1 MNILRLNEAEIAFGD
16 RKILNS
22 QSLTIDNGERVVL
35 IGRNGAGKST
45 LLKVLGGEIALD
57 DGVRWVNDDSKI
69 AYLDQ
74 SVPAA
79 LNQSIYEVV
88 LSGLG
93 EIGGCLSQYKLLA
106 KESDLHDQKALDEI
120 SRLTEKIDLLEGWDL
135 KYRVDKV
142 LDDLN
147 LTGDLEMESSSG
159 GIRRRAMLAKALV
172 SNPELLLL
180 DEPTNHL
187 DIESINELQKTLIN
201 LETSLVL
208 VSHDRSLIDSVATR
222 IVEIDRGNLISYPG
236 RYQEYLSRKEKEN
249 QEELVHN
256 KLFDKDL
263 AKEESWIRE
272 GIKARRTRNEGRVQR
287 LQAMRQERAER
298 QSRQGN
304 VKLELDDGKKSGAI
318 VAKLE
323 NVDFA
328 YDEKILSDFSSV
340 IRRGDRVGII
350 GKNGTGKSTL
360 LKLILGEL
368 EPSGGVVTLGTNLEV
383 AYFDQQRENLDSTKT
398 VKDSVADGNDY
409 VDKNG
414 VRKHV
419 VGYLGDFLF
428 PPHYMNAKVSRLSGG
443 ETNRLLLAKLF
454 CKPANIL
461 VLDEPTNDLDIET
474 LELLEELLTDFKGTI
489 LLVSHDR
496 AFLDAIVTSTM
507 VFEEGVGLR
516 EFVGG
521 YTDWLRQRDEALEVS
536 PEIEQKAIEKKDKRK
551 LPEGLKRLGYKERRE
566 LEKLPEIIEQL
577 ERDINAMN
585 TKMSDPTFY
594 NQEKALVEQLASKLS
609 DANQKLE
616 EAYLKWEELSER
628 EAVK

>member
-93 EIGGCLSQYKLLA
+93 EIGGCLSQYELLA
-106 KESDLHDQKALDEI
+106 KESDLHDQKALAEI

-201 LETSLVL
+201 LDTSLVL

-236 RYQEYLSRKEKEN
+236 RYQEYVSRKEKES

-256 KLFDKDL
+256 KLFDKEL

-272 GIKARRTRNEGRVQR
+272 GIKARRTRNEGRVRR
-287 LQAMRQERAER
+287 LQTMRQERAER

-328 YDEKILSDFSSV
+328 YDEKINYDF
-340 IRRGDRVGII
+340 
-350 GKNGTGKSTL
+350 
-360 LKLILGEL
+360 
-368 EPSGGVVTLGTNLEV
+368 
-383 AYFDQQRENLDSTKT
+383 
-398 VKDSVADGNDY
+398 
-409 VDKNG
+409 
-414 VRKHV
+414 
-419 VGYLGDFLF
+419 
-428 PPHYMNAKVSRLSGG
+428 
-443 ETNRLLLAKLF
+443 
-454 CKPANIL
+454 
-461 VLDEPTNDLDIET
+461 
-474 LELLEELLTDFKGTI
+474 
-489 LLVSHDR
+489 
-496 AFLDAIVTSTM
+496 
-507 VFEEGVGLR
+507 
-516 EFVGG
+516 
-521 YTDWLRQRDEALEVS
+521 
-536 PEIEQKAIEKKDKRK
+536 
-551 LPEGLKRLGYKERRE
+551 
-566 LEKLPEIIEQL
+566 
-577 ERDINAMN
+577 
-585 TKMSDPTFY
+585 
-594 NQEKALVEQLASKLS
+594 
-609 DANQKLE
+609 
-616 EAYLKWEELSER
+616 
-628 EAVK
+628 

>member
-93 EIGGCLSQYKLLA
+93 EIGGCLSQYELLA
-106 KESDLHDQKALDEI
+106 KESDLHDQKALAEI

-236 RYQEYLSRKEKEN
+236 RYQEYVSHKEKEN

-256 KLFDKDL
+256 KLFDKEL

-272 GIKARRTRNEGRVQR
+272 GIKARRTRNEGRVRR
-287 LQAMRQERAER
+287 LQTMRQERAER

-521 YTDWLRQRDEALEVS
+521 YTDWLRQRDEALEAS
-536 PEIEQKAIEKKDKRK
+536 PEIEQKAIEKKDNRK

-616 EAYLKWEELSER
+616 EAYFKWEELSER